1 MNDQQTNSKKL
12 TSLEKKWVMYDVGN
26 SAFVLFASTILPI
39 YFDSLAGSSSTG
51 FATSLWG
58 AVSSIVALLALIICP
73 IFGTLADYSG
83 KKKFFF
89 LFAVVG
95 IAGCALMSL
104 PIWSALLF
112 AILYIITEVGLS
124 SSNVFY
130 DSMLS
135 DVTSEDRLHNVSANG
150 YAWGYIGSCIP
161 FAVCLVLVLAVP
173 DSFLS
178 MQWRMTI
185 SFLITAGWWLAF
197 TLPLFKSYKQ
207 YSFLP
212 RPKNAIKGTFKRLSE
227 IYKEVKKNKKA
238 FLFLLAFFLYING
251 TSTIIKMATVYGSDM
266 LGFETTQLL
275 LALLLTQIVAFP
287 SAIIIGRLSKKYED
301 KNLIFVCISGYVAV
315 SLFALFLKAEWQF
328 WVLAFV
334 VGMFQGGIQAMSR
347 SYFTSII
354 PYEKS
359 GEYFGIY
366 DIFGKG
372 AGTLGPLLVSG
383 CVILVNAITKAFPSF
398 TAVTS
403 VMNLDLLPIPLL
415 TIAGFIVF
423 FFASKMPSSVEG
435 GKEKS
440 KKTEEA
446 QAQSEEKSE

>member
-1 MNDQQTNSKKL
+1 MSQSNQKL

-26 SAFVLFASTILPI
+26 SAFVLFAATVLPI
-39 YFDSLAGSSSTG
+39 YFESLVGDNATG

-58 AVSSIVALLALIICP
+58 AVSSIVALLSLFICP
-73 IFGTLADYSG
+73 IFGTLADYKG

-89 LFAVVG
+89 FFAMIGICSCVLMALPIWTAVLFAV
-95 IAGCALMSL
+95 IY
-104 PIWSALLF
+104 
-112 AILYIITEVGLS
+112 ILTELGLS
-124 SSNVFY
+124 SSNAFY

-135 DVTSEDRLHNVSANG
+135 DVTTEERLHNVSANG

-161 FAVCLVLVLAVP
+161 FAVCLVLVLVVP
-173 DSFLS
+173 SSVLS
-178 MQWRMTI
+178 MQWRMSL
-185 SFLITAGWWLAF
+185 SFLITAGWWLGF

-207 YSFLP
+207 KSFLP
-212 RPKNAIKGTFKRLSE
+212 RPKNAIRGTFKRLSE
-227 IYKEVKKNKKA
+227 IYKEIRTNKKA

-251 TSTIIKMATVYGSDM
+251 TSTIIKMATVYGKDM

-275 LALLLTQIVAFP
+275 LALLLTQIVAVP
-287 SAIIIGRLSKKYED
+287 SAIIIGKLSKKFQD
-301 KNLIFVCISGYVAV
+301 KTLIFICIGGYVAV

-328 WVLAFV
+328 WLLAFV

-372 AGTLGPLLVSG
+372 AGTLGPILVSG
-383 CVILVNAITKAFPSF
+383 CVILVNKITKAFPSF
-398 TAVTS
+398 TAVTKI
-403 VMNLDLLPIPLL
+403 MNLDLLPIPLL
-415 TIAGFIVF
+415 TIAGLIVF
-423 FFASKMPSSVEG
+423 FFAAKLPSSVEK
-435 GKEKS
+435 GKEK
-440 KKTEEA
+440 TEENIK
-446 QAQSEEKSE
+446 E